1 MKMLNKTS
9 PRTGPTSPH
18 LKKGLLN
25 SSTCFLL
32 LIQLSIC
39 KRAFTPILSLIF
51 LGNKARQYKLS
62 RCWDWQVE
70 ACALVWLVL
79 WRSLCYV
86 VMHILPGNPRTAGTE
101 KAVVIVKIWK
111 RASDTTEETIAE
123 KKKTLAAIQKKEGNG
138 QRKVWDWKMQHV
150 KLEKQLPSVTSGWC
164 TGTSQPWGLR
174 DVQSASLAL
183 SEEIIRTSRSV
194 GLVHSVINKNN
205 Y

>member
-25 SSTCFLL
+25 TSTCFLL

-123 KKKTLAAIQKKEGNG
+123 KKKTLAAIQKKR
-138 QRKVWDWKMQHV
+138 RKWAKKGVG
-150 KLEKQLPSVTSGWC
+150 LEDTACKIRKAAAISYQWLMY
-164 TGTSQPWGLR
+164 R
-174 DVQSASLAL
+174 YQSAMRFERCPVSLPGA
-183 SEEIIRTSRSV
+183 V
-194 GLVHSVINKNN
+194 WGNHKDQ
-205 Y
+205 